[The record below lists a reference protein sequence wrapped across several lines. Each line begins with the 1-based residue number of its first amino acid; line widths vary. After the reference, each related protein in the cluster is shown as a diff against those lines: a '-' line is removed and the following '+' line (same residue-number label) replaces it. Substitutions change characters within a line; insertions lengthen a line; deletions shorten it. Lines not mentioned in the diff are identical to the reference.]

1 MLRRALIAAALV
13 ALAVPGAASA
23 ATVTKAG
30 STLRYDASA
39 GIRDLLN
46 ITLPVAG
53 TIRFDT
59 SNIGDTLVSV
69 GCSPPSGSH
78 IDCASAGITRVIVDL
93 RDGQDELNFSAPAIP
108 LAMTVDGGT
117 GVDVLRGSS
126 LGDILRGQDDGD
138 IIRGRGGADDIIGG
152 PGFDSAGFLG
162 LGAVSVTLD
171 DVPNDGQA
179 GGAEGANV
187 HSDVE
192 DLFGTDGNDVLI
204 GSDVANELDGGDG
217 DDTLDGRGGLDLFTL
232 GAGDDT
238 ALARDGLGER
248 IVCGDGADTVTGD
261 DIDQLGGCESA
272 ALSGELVRDLDH
284 DGISK
289 PEDCNDAD
297 PAIRPGA
304 VDALNDGVDQD
315 CDGADA
321 IDRDRDRDGVAI
333 PFDCDDG
340 NARAAPGKREIY
352 GNKVDEDCNG
362 RADPLQT
369 ITTPVRARFI
379 AAPGAARIVRLQVI
393 GAIKG
398 TRVQVRCKGRG
409 CRFKLRKLRLAR
421 TTRKL
426 DLRKRYGLRRIG
438 NQTIEIR
445 LLRSDSIGRVVRFA
459 GNGGGIPST
468 RILCLTPGKKKPR
481 SC

>member
-1 MLRRALIAAALV
+1 M
-13 ALAVPGAASA
+13 
-23 ATVTKAG
+23 
-30 STLRYDASA
+30 
-39 GIRDLLN
+39 
-46 ITLPVAG
+46 
-53 TIRFDT
+53 
-59 SNIGDTLVSV
+59 
-69 GCSPPSGSH
+69 
-78 IDCASAGITRVIVDL
+78 
-93 RDGQDELNFSAPAIP
+93 
-108 LAMTVDGGT
+108 
-117 GVDVLRGSS
+117 
-126 LGDILRGQDDGD
+126 
-138 IIRGRGGADDIIGG
+138 
-152 PGFDSAGFLG
+152 
-162 LGAVSVTLD
+162 TLD
-171 DVPNDGQA
+171 DVPNDGEA
-179 GGAEGANV
+179 GDGANV

-192 DLFGTDGNDVLI
+192 DLSGTDGDDVLI
-204 GSDVANELDGGDG
+204 GSAAANELDGGDG
-217 DDTLDGRGGLDLFTL
+217 ADTLDGRGGLDLFTL

-261 DIDQLGGCESA
+261 DIDDLGGCESA

-340 NARAAPGKREIY
+340 NARAAPGKREIF

-393 GAIKG
+393 GATRG
-398 TRVQVRCKGRG
+398 TRVQVRCKRPRLPLQAAQAQAGADDAEARPAQA
-409 CRFKLRKLRLAR
+409 LRPAPPREPDDRDPAAAQRLDRPRRA
-421 TTRKL
+421 
-426 DLRKRYGLRRIG
+426 LRRQRRRHPVDADPLPHAG
-438 NQTIEIR
+438 QEEAAQ
-445 LLRSDSIGRVVRFA
+445 LLSA
-459 GNGGGIPST
+459 GP
-468 RILCLTPGKKKPR
+468 
-481 SC
+481 